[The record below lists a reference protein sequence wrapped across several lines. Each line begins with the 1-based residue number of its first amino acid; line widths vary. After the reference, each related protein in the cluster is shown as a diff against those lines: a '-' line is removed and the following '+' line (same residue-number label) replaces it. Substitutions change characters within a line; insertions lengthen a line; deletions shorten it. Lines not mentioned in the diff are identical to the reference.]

1 MLIHRA
7 TRRWRTA
14 GAVAIGLGLILL
26 IAVPASAATPTLTAS
41 LTPPEAN
48 AGAQTTFALSVSSN
62 QGTLQSLILVAP
74 DGFYVGSATPGSV
87 GADHRTITVSGLKI
101 SGSAVLNVQITAWP
115 ACTPD
120 QPSTWNLT
128 AKQKGGTDYA
138 PLSFSTIINQ
148 PSSCKLVFGTMTD
161 QIKNQIPGATVT
173 VEVQR
178 ANGTRDATYTG
189 TGTGDDHLIS
199 LSIEKDP
206 GSSGAALAGGGA
218 TAPVA
223 GLATF
228 STSLSQS
235 GYGYVLEACS
245 PTVNGEPCAPLTGD
259 SGTFLSGPFAVYD
272 AQFQC
277 DNNPNHP
284 CSVTA
289 QGQQVSVQV
298 SARGQLNQF
307 IKAGVWDVPASGA
320 PNPLANLDCAGYDEV
335 TTQVAA
341 FAYTGSGEKIVVD
354 TISADIMKTLPQ
366 NGVAHLETC
375 LGSSVPFT
383 DRFGAPAQLNSLG
396 LYVGLLPDCPNVS
409 PIPTLAVPC
418 VISRTG
424 GGQGTGQITYIADDG
439 DPGGARH

>member
-1 MLIHRA
+1 MRKHAR
-7 TRRWRTA
+7 TRRAAWVVIALSFALTVL
-14 GAVAIGLGLILL
+14 VAI
-26 IAVPASAATPTLTAS
+26 PASAATPTMTAS
-41 LTPPEAN
+41 LSPGSAF
-48 AGAQTTFALSVSSN
+48 AGAPTPFALSVSSD
-62 QGTLQSLILVAP
+62 QGTLQSLTLVAP

-87 GADHRTITVSGLKI
+87 GTDHRTITVSGLKI
-101 SGSAVLNVQITAWP
+101 SGSAVLNVQISAWP
-115 ACTPD
+115 ACTPNL
-120 QPSTWNLT
+120 PNLPYTWNLT
-128 AKQKGGTDYA
+128 ARQKGGTEYA
-138 PLSFSTIINQ
+138 ALSFSTTVNQ

-161 QIKNQIPGATVT
+161 QIKNQNPGATVT

-178 ANGTRDATYTG
+178 ANGTKDTTYTG
-189 TGTGDDHLIS
+189 TAADHSIS

-206 GSSGAALAGGGA
+206 GISGATLAGGGA

-284 CSVTA
+284 CTVTA
-289 QGQQVSVQV
+289 QGQQVSVRV
-298 SARGQLNQF
+298 SAGGQLNQL
-307 IKAGVWDVPASGA
+307 IKAGVWDVPPSGS

-383 DRFGAPAQLNSLG
+383 DRFGAPAQPNSIG

-409 PIPTLAVPC
+409 PIPTLSVPC

-424 GGQGTGQITYIADDG
+424 GGQGTGQISYIADDG
-439 DPGGARH
+439 DPGGSRH